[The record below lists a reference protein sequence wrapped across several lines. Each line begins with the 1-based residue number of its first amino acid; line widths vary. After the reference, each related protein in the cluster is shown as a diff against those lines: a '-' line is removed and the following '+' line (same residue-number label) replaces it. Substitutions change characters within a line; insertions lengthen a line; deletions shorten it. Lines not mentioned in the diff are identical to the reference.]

1 MKEPAVD
8 AIQLPMQQHR
18 DLEALFA
25 ELETTNL
32 KPIKKREDLVRQLVI
47 SLEAHSWFEEKILYP
62 RGLDVD
68 STLTFAAFEKHSLI
82 QFMLQKL
89 VQTEVDAEP
98 SCLASRF

>member
-1 MKEPAVD
+1 M
-8 AIQLPMQQHR
+8 
-18 DLEALFA
+18 EALFA